1 MMKKAIVV
9 GASSG
14 IGREVALALLAE
26 GWKVGLMA
34 RRESAMQELAQAY
47 PGKVEVMVCDI
58 TMQNAPQQLLQLVDK
73 MGGVYLYVHAAGI
86 GKAGEVLDVTV
97 EMQTLQTN
105 VMAFANL
112 IDTIYVYMASHH
124 GGHIVA
130 ISSIAGTKGMGIAP
144 SYSASKGFQQLYLQA
159 LEQKSRANGDHI
171 FVTDIRPGFVDTAL
185 IAGRAYPMKMEAS
198 KVAHGILK
206 AIEQRKS
213 SVVIDW
219 RYRCLVG
226 LWRCLPNALW
236 RRMAVGW
243 LRKK

>member
-1 MMKKAIVV
+1 
-9 GASSG
+9 
-14 IGREVALALLAE
+14 
-26 GWKVGLMA
+26 
-34 RRESAMQELAQAY
+34 
-47 PGKVEVMVCDI
+47 
-58 TMQNAPQQLLQLVDK
+58 
-73 MGGVYLYVHAAGI
+73 
-86 GKAGEVLDVTV
+86 
-97 EMQTLQTN
+97 
-105 VMAFANL
+105 MAFANL
-112 IDTIYVYMASHH
+112 IDAIYVYMASHH

-171 FVTDIRPGFVDTAL
+171 YVTDIRPGFVDTAL

-236 RRMAVGW
+236 RRMPVGW
-243 LRKK
+243 QRKK

>member
-1 MMKKAIVV
+1 MKKAIVV

-86 GKAGEVLDVTV
+86 GKAGEDLDVTV
-97 EMQTLQTN
+97 ETQTLQTN

-171 FVTDIRPGFVDTAL
+171 YVTDIRPGFVDTAL
-185 IAGRAYPMKMEAS
+185 IAGRAYPMKMEVS

-236 RRMAVGW
+236 RRMPVGW
-243 LRKK
+243 QQKK

>member
-86 GKAGEVLDVTV
+86 GKAGETLDVTV
-97 EMQTLQTN
+97 ETQTLQTN

-112 IDTIYVYMASHH
+112 IDAIYVYMASHH

-171 FVTDIRPGFVDTAL
+171 YVTDIRPGFVDTAL
-185 IAGRAYPMKMEAS
+185 IAGRAYPMKMEVS
-198 KVAHGILK
+198 KVAHGIMK

-236 RRMAVGW
+236 RRMPVGW
-243 LRKK
+243 QRKK